1 MYIVGI
7 FARKEKRFMTVES
20 KYCYKLFHFIFS
32 CICWITLLSTRLHYT
47 YNPNVTTFNNQ

>member
-32 CICWITLLSTRLHYT
+32 CICSITLLSTRLHYT